1 MKIPNINVEE
11 QLNQWLSYLA
21 VIAYN
26 VKVQI
31 EQPALNNELNELIN
45 EIRNKISQPNL
56 LNDYRASQ
64 VRNLFK
70 KIKLDPTKYRPSSEA
85 LFRRCHKD
93 GYIPFIN
100 NIVAI
105 CNYCSLKYLIPIGC
119 YDLDKI
125 SDNLTIKIGGK
136 GDKFFSLRSTEFM
149 AEGRIII
156 ADEQSAFGSPIV
168 DSIRASVKEN
178 SKNVALVYFLPITI
192 EEQFYDETP
201 EFTEELLKKYASPTK
216 VITLLGKNIRK

>member
-1 MKIPNINVEE
+1 MKIPNINVAAS
-11 QLNQWLSYLA
+11 LNQWLTYL
-21 VIAYN
+21 VIIAYN
-26 VKVQI
+26 VKIQI

-45 EIRNKISQPNL
+45 EIKNKIALHNL
-56 LNDYRASQ
+56 LNDYKANQ

-125 SDNLTIKIGGK
+125 SDNLTIKIGK
-136 GDKFFSLRSTEFM
+136 RDEKFFSLRSTEFM

-156 ADEQSAFGSPIV
+156 ADAQGAFGSPIV
-168 DSIRASVKEN
+168 DSIRASVQVD
-178 SKNVALVYFLPITI
+178 SKNIALVFC
-192 EEQFYDETP
+192 
-201 EFTEELLKKYASPTK
+201 LLQLKSNSTKKHPN
-216 VITLLGKNIRK
+216 LQKNF